1 MGNSKNI
8 FANAS
13 FTRDRDQFLRELIR
27 ELCSVLE
34 ATVGVREAEGF
45 IALVGGRMG
54 EIMNR
59 EYRTE
64 AGQKKLDLCQ
74 IADALVD
81 LKRRINGGFSIES
94 IDERQIVLVNTACPF
109 GDYVKDRPSLC
120 MMTSNVF
127 GRIAADNLGYANV
140 ELKETI
146 AQGDAGCRV
155 IIRFEECESG
165 RDYFG

>member
-1 MGNSKNI
+1 MQQPRNLFTDAGL
-8 FANAS
+8 
-13 FTRDRDQFLRELIR
+13 TRDRDQFLRELIR

-34 ATVGVREAEGF
+34 ETVGVREAEGF
-45 IALVGGRMG
+45 IALVGGRLG

-59 EYRTE
+59 EYCD
-64 AGQKKLDLCQ
+64 AVAQKKLDLHQ

-94 IDERQIVLVNTACPF
+94 MDDDGIVLVNTACPF
-109 GDYVKDRPSLC
+109 GAYVKDRPSLC

-127 GRIAADNLGYANV
+127 GRISADNLGYANI
-140 ELKETI
+140 ELQQTI
-146 AQGDAGCRV
+146 AKGDGGCRV
-155 IIRFEECESG
+155 VIRFQPMEHG